1 MTQTQFFSS
10 GLELAKFVVNLD
22 ILQHAWTAITD
33 LCKETSQ
40 NEEPSSLVK
49 FKVFELPNC
58 TIIAFFT
65 WPANSKDYVQGNGG
79 GDFVSSSTLK
89 KSFPVFNFLC
99 PKDNQEFSINKPAF
113 QLFSSNIFGVL
124 PFLKSK
130 IDNSKP
136 LIITGNSLGG
146 SVATLFTISLLEKF
160 NFSTTKRPLCIT
172 FGSPLIADEG
182 LQETISKYA
191 AWNSCFLH
199 VVSDQ
204 DPVPRVL
211 INGYKPFG
219 TFLLCSELGCSCFE
233 DPQTILELLTAT
245 YIGSPENQDPNK
257 VFESYGTFVEHLNR
271 KVLCKDT
278 TDHESSID
286 WTTPPLR
293 AGIITK
299 LAAIGLVQ
307 SQLLQPPQ
315 NVDINII
322 IAKIE
327 KQEKVMAI
335 LNKQAFDPTRGLNE
349 IKVYMAYLEQY
360 KKFSK
365 DEGIGYYDRYKLQN
379 HNGMITTDMDL
390 SKFKK
395 FLAWYWEQMVD
406 QAEKRPQTV
415 GHSLRTRSLFG
426 GTNYRRM
433 IEPLDIA
440 EYYNK
445 GLKDYINKGRS
456 KQYIQLEQWLKE
468 TEKPSSVPN
477 ELKKQNVA
485 SSLTE
490 DSCFWAHV
498 EEALISCK
506 LLSSGE
512 SSDEEKDFAKK
523 ELIEFEKY
531 VFDLMKN
538 YAVSSEIFLPRSSFM
553 KWWGEYRE
561 IMGASYR
568 SSLTNLLNNDN
579 NYQAYAN
586 GSLSFL

>member
-1 MTQTQFFSS
+1 
-10 GLELAKFVVNLD
+10 
-22 ILQHAWTAITD
+22 
-33 LCKETSQ
+33 
-40 NEEPSSLVK
+40 
-49 FKVFELPNC
+49 
-58 TIIAFFT
+58 
-65 WPANSKDYVQGNGG
+65 
-79 GDFVSSSTLK
+79 
-89 KSFPVFNFLC
+89 
-99 PKDNQEFSINKPAF
+99 
-113 QLFSSNIFGVL
+113 
-124 PFLKSK
+124 
-130 IDNSKP
+130 
-136 LIITGNSLGG
+136 
-146 SVATLFTISLLEKF
+146 
-160 NFSTTKRPLCIT
+160 
-172 FGSPLIADEG
+172 
-182 LQETISKYA
+182 
-191 AWNSCFLH
+191 
-199 VVSDQ
+199 
-204 DPVPRVL
+204 
-211 INGYKPFG
+211 
-219 TFLLCSELGCSCFE
+219 
-233 DPQTILELLTAT
+233 
-245 YIGSPENQDPNK
+245 
-257 VFESYGTFVEHLNR
+257 
-271 KVLCKDT
+271 
-278 TDHESSID
+278 
-286 WTTPPLR
+286 
-293 AGIITK
+293 
-299 LAAIGLVQ
+299 
-307 SQLLQPPQ
+307 
-315 NVDINII
+315 
-322 IAKIE
+322 
-327 KQEKVMAI
+327 MAI

-568 SSLTNLLNNDN
+568 SSLTNLLKDDN
-579 NYQAYAN
+579 NYEAYAN
-586 GSLSFL
+586 GSLKFPLNFV

>member
-1 MTQTQFFSS
+1 MTQTQYFSS

-22 ILQHAWTAITD
+22 ILQHAWTAITE

-40 NEEPSSLVK
+40 NEGPSSLVNS
-49 FKVFELPNC
+49 KVFELPNYN
-58 TIIAFFT
+58 IVAFFT

-79 GDFVSSSTLK
+79 GDFVISSTLK
-89 KSFPVFNFLC
+89 DSFPLFNFLC
-99 PKDNQEFSINKPAF
+99 TKANPNFSINKPAF
-113 QLFSSNIFGVL
+113 QLFSSIFGVL

-146 SVATLFTISLLEKF
+146 SVATLFTLSLLEKF
-160 NFSTTKRPLCIT
+160 NFTNSKRPLCIT
-172 FGSPLIADEG
+172 FGSPLIGDED
-182 LQETISKYA
+182 LQSAISNYS

-211 INGYKPFG
+211 SNGYKPFG

-233 DPQTILELLTAT
+233 DPQTILELLMVA
-245 YIGSPENQDPNK
+245 YSGSPENQDPNK
-257 VFESYGTFVEHLNR
+257 VFESYGTFVEHLNC

-278 TDHESSID
+278 TDHESLID
-286 WTTPPLR
+286 WTTPTLR
-293 AGIITK
+293 AGIITQ
-299 LAAIGLVQ
+299 LAAIGLVR
-307 SQLLQPPQ
+307 SQLLQQLQ
-315 NVDINII
+315 NLDINSV
-322 IAKIE
+322 IE
-327 KQEKVMAI
+327 KTERREKIVAI
-335 LNKQAFDPTRGLNE
+335 SNKQAFDPTKGLNE

-360 KKFSK
+360 KKVSK
-365 DEGIGYYDRYKLQN
+365 DDRIGYYDRYKN
-379 HNGMITTDMDL
+379 IIDTSNIDL
-390 SKFKK
+390 VKHKK
-395 FLAWYWEQMVD
+395 ILTLYWEEMVD

-415 GHSLRTRSLFG
+415 GASLRTRSLFG

-440 EYYNK
+440 DYYK
-445 GLKDYINKGRS
+445 AGKQGYINQGRP
-456 KQYIQLEQWLKE
+456 KHYIKLEQLLKE

-477 ELKKQNVA
+477 EMKKQNVA

-506 LLSSGE
+506 LLTNEGSSV
-512 SSDEEKDFAKK
+512 EEKDFAKK

-531 VFDLMKN
+531 VLDLMKN
-538 YAVSSEIFLPRSSFM
+538 YAVSSEIFLPGSSFM
-553 KWWGEYRE
+553 KWWGKYRE
-561 IMGASYR
+561 ITGTSYS
-568 SSLTNLLNNDN
+568 SSLTNLLKNDN
-579 NYQAYAN
+579 NYEAYAK
-586 GSLSFL
+586 GSLVF

>member
-1 MTQTQFFSS
+1 MTQTQYFSS

-22 ILQHAWTAITD
+22 ILQHAWTAITE

-40 NEEPSSLVK
+40 NEGPSSLVNS
-49 FKVFELPNC
+49 KVFELPNYN
-58 TIIAFFT
+58 IVAFFT

-79 GDFVSSSTLK
+79 GDFVISSTLK
-89 KSFPVFNFLC
+89 DSFPLFNFLC
-99 PKDNQEFSINKPAF
+99 TKANPNFSINKPAF
-113 QLFSSNIFGVL
+113 QLFSSIFGVL

-146 SVATLFTISLLEKF
+146 SVATLFTLSLLEKF
-160 NFSTTKRPLCIT
+160 NFTNSKRPLCIT
-172 FGSPLIADEG
+172 FGSPLIGDED
-182 LQETISKYA
+182 LQSAISNYS

-211 INGYKPFG
+211 SNGYKPFG

-233 DPQTILELLTAT
+233 DPQTILELLMVA
-245 YIGSPENQDPNK
+245 YSGSPENQDPNK
-257 VFESYGTFVEHLNR
+257 VFESYGTFVEHLNC

-278 TDHESSID
+278 TDHESLID
-286 WTTPPLR
+286 WTTPTLR
-293 AGIITK
+293 AGIITQ
-299 LAAIGLVQ
+299 LAAIGLVR
-307 SQLLQPPQ
+307 SQQLQ
-315 NVDINII
+315 NLDINSV
-322 IAKIE
+322 IE
-327 KQEKVMAI
+327 KTERREKIVAI
-335 LNKQAFDPTRGLNE
+335 SNKQAFDPTKGLNE

-360 KKFSK
+360 KKVSK
-365 DEGIGYYDRYKLQN
+365 DDRIGYYDRYKN
-379 HNGMITTDMDL
+379 IIDTSNIDL
-390 SKFKK
+390 VKHKK
-395 FLAWYWEQMVD
+395 ILTLYWEEMVD

-415 GHSLRTRSLFG
+415 GASLRTRSLFG

-440 EYYNK
+440 DYYK
-445 GLKDYINKGRS
+445 AGKQGYINQGRP
-456 KQYIQLEQWLKE
+456 KHYIKLEQLLKE

-477 ELKKQNVA
+477 EMKKQNVA

-506 LLSSGE
+506 LLTNEGSSV
-512 SSDEEKDFAKK
+512 EEKDFAKK

-531 VFDLMKN
+531 VLDLMKN
-538 YAVSSEIFLPRSSFM
+538 YAVSSEIFLPGSSFM
-553 KWWGEYRE
+553 KWWGKYRE
-561 IMGASYR
+561 ITGTSYS
-568 SSLTNLLNNDN
+568 SSLTNLLKNDN
-579 NYQAYAN
+579 NYEAYAK
-586 GSLSFL
+586 GSLVF

>member
-1 MTQTQFFSS
+1 MSQTQHFSS
-10 GLELAKFVVNLD
+10 GLELAKFVVNND
-22 ILQHAWTAITD
+22 ILQHAWTAITE

-40 NEEPSSLVK
+40 NEGPSFSVK
-49 FKVFELPNC
+49 FKVFELPNY

-65 WPANSKDYVQGNGG
+65 WPANSIDFVQGNGG
-79 GDFVSSSTLK
+79 RDSVTSSTLK
-89 KSFPVFNFLC
+89 DSFPLFNFLC
-99 PKDNQEFSINKPAF
+99 TKANPNFSINKPAF
-113 QLFSSNIFGVL
+113 HLFSSIFGDL

-146 SVATLFTISLLEKF
+146 SVATLFTLSLFE
-160 NFSTTKRPLCIT
+160 NFKITTTKRPLCIT
-172 FGSPLIADEG
+172 FGSPLIGDEG
-182 LQETISKYA
+182 LQEAISNYPT
-191 AWNSCFLH
+191 WNSCFLH

-233 DPQTILELLTAT
+233 DPQTILELLMAA
-245 YIGSPENQDPNK
+245 YSGCPENQDPNK

-278 TDHESSID
+278 TDHESLID
-286 WTTPPLR
+286 WTTQPLQ

-299 LAAIGLVQ
+299 LAAIGLVR
-307 SQLLQPPQ
+307 SQPLQ
-315 NVDINII
+315 NIDINII
-322 IAKIE
+322 IANTARRE
-327 KQEKVMAI
+327 KAMAI

-349 IKVYMAYLEQY
+349 IKINMAYLEHY
-360 KKFSK
+360 KKLSK
-365 DEGIGYYDRYKLQN
+365 DEGVGYYDRYK
-379 HNGMITTDMDL
+379 NGIDRSDINVVGYMRGLTC
-390 SKFKK
+390 
-395 FLAWYWEQMVD
+395 YWEDMID
-406 QAEKRPQTV
+406 QVEKRPQTV
-415 GHSLRTRSLFG
+415 GASLRTRSLFG

-440 EYYNK
+440 DYYK
-445 GLKDYINKGRS
+445 AGKQDYINHGRS
-456 KQYIQLEQWLKE
+456 KHYIILEQLLKVKE
-468 TEKPSSVPN
+468 TEKPSSGPN
-477 ELKKQNVA
+477 ELKKQNVS

-523 ELIEFEKY
+523 KLIDFEKY
-531 VFDLMKN
+531 VFDSMKK
-538 YAVSSEIFLPRSSFM
+538 YAVSSEIFLRGSSFM

-561 IMGASYR
+561 ITGTSYS
-568 SSLTNLLNNDN
+568 SSLTNLLRNDS
-579 NYQAYAN
+579 NYEAYAN
-586 GSLSFL
+586 GSLEFPQNFV